1 LRADAEFSTA
11 YNIVSSQT
19 KPVLFEIGTG
29 KPRSADWLLPLHS
42 IPAMTERQPTSSR
55 HDEDSSDTVEYNP
68 TEPIS
73 PRNTAVDTEIN
84 ALTAE
89 DREWLENVFPRI
101 WKGVEE
107 ATQTFV
113 PACRRQIDD
122 ADKFISTETGLVSAP
137 YTSDKYSGLGVGIQ
151 QYADDTQLYVS
162 LSPTDMHAQQSL
174 LSD

>member
-1 LRADAEFSTA
+1 LYFYRCINFTA
-11 YNIVSSQT
+11 YLHCKHCCDCQL
-19 KPVLFEIGTG
+19 VLL
-29 KPRSADWLLPLHS
+29 KKLD
-42 IPAMTERQPTSSR
+42 
-55 HDEDSSDTVEYNP
+55 DDD
-68 TEPIS
+68 
-73 PRNTAVDTEIN
+73 D
-84 ALTAE
+84 
-89 DREWLENVFPRI
+89 DDPRI

-113 PACRRQIDD
+113 PACRRQIDN
-122 ADKFISTETGLVSAP
+122 AEKFISTETGLVSAP